1 MILLVTK
8 PKLQGRK
15 IQSAV
20 STGLQ
25 MSPGYLCAM
34 VAPSPPSAME
44 QYFRGN
50 LLNFII
56 LYSPCGQLRKVDLTV
71 WKVRSG

>member
-1 MILLVTK
+1 MIVLVAK
-8 PKLQGRK
+8 LKLQGRK

-25 MSPGYLCAM
+25 MSPGY
-34 VAPSPPSAME
+34 PSPPSAME